1 MCVCVFIKTVL
12 YLLPKGVVSLGT
24 WVVHMQY
31 RCRGAR
37 ATTHMGCGLSSAGC
51 RTRDWHLTGRRG
63 VGRRRDRET
72 GSAGS
77 RRRYRPYT
85 VTFSLL
91 GEWRRRK
98 REARAHTRARS
109 RYTYEHTTSA
119 RARNSRV
126 RPLTFTGRW
135 VVRTRGL
142 RTGPCSVC
150 GYLLSKRGNSSTT
163 LSHHRR
169 RRREKCWWGTGG
181 GGGVMRLQVVRYE
194 FSQCHNQRQKRPR
207 CGSNFDFLFFRSFF
221 IKIIAHI
228 NSARIGK

>member
-1 MCVCVFIKTVL
+1 MCVFIKTVL

-37 ATTHMGCGLSSAGC
+37 ATTHMGYGLSSAGC
-51 RTRDWHLTGRRG
+51 RTRDWHLTGRHG

-98 REARAHTRARS
+98 GEARVHTRAR
-109 RYTYEHTTSA
+109 A
-119 RARNSRV
+119 RATRTSTRRAPAHVTAGCV
-126 RPLTFTGRW
+126 RSLSPAVGW
-135 VVRTRGL
+135 YAHGDWGQGL
-142 RTGPCSVC
+142 PGVWIS
-150 GYLLSKRGNSSTT
+150 LIKRGNSSTT
-163 LSHHRR
+163 LSQRR
-169 RRREKCWWGTGG
+169 RRWREKWWRGG
-181 GGGVMRLQVVRYE
+181 WGVEVPRLQVVRYE
-194 FSQCHNQRQKRPR
+194 CSQCRNQRQKRSR
-207 CGSNFDFLFFRSFF
+207 CGSNFDLLFLRSLFYL
-221 IKIIAHI
+221 I
-228 NSARIGK
+228 S